1 MPHRPVSLRA
11 PKGSVAASEIAAAID
26 ALLADASADGTLRVE
41 FPSEVLAAAE
51 AAASTWREQAAEN
64 GSHEDATGI
73 HFVTLDP
80 ASSTDLDQAMHLE
93 RTEDGYRVRYAIAD
107 VPLFVALDSALD
119 TEARRRGETVYLPDR
134 RIPLHPTEIS
144 EGAASLLPGQ
154 AAPAFVWDLR
164 LDEDGTVTGTSLGRA
179 LVRSREKLAYDAV
192 QDAIDAGD
200 GHPMMLL
207 LQEIGA
213 LRTRKEAERGGASL
227 NIPEQDVEADGDRV
241 RLTWRSI
248 CPIEDANAQISLM
261 TGMAAADLMIRG
273 GAGILRT
280 MPPAPPENLER
291 FRRQAGALGVPWTE
305 DLDYGAFL
313 RTLDWHDPRHLA
325 LLNQAASLF
334 RGAAYAAF
342 TSAEELP
349 ADTEQAALGAPYAH
363 ATAPLRRLV
372 DRFVLLTCLHHA
384 RGDEPPAALLA
395 ALPLIPE
402 IMQAT
407 GSAAGS
413 LERRALGLVERTALA
428 GLVGE
433 TFAGTIIDRRGGSG
447 EDHAGGKGSP
457 AKVPPGKGA
466 PVRVEVQLLEPP
478 VTAWV
483 ETDGELGATL
493 DLRLEAVDVAGAG
506 ARFVPVGSRSD
517 GGAGSGPHGRAEG
530 RADEQDPS

>member
-26 ALLADASADGTLRVE
+26 ALLDEASADGALRVD
-41 FPSEVLAAAE
+41 FPAEVLAAAAE
-51 AAASTWREQAAEN
+51 AASTWREEA
-64 GSHEDATGI
+64 GGHEDATDVP
-73 HFVTLDP
+73 FVTLDP
-80 ASSTDLDQAMHLE
+80 PGSTDLDQAMHLE

-119 TEARRRGETVYLPDR
+119 AEARRRGETVYLPDR

-154 AAPAFVWDLR
+154 PAPAFIWDLR
-164 LDEDGTVTGTSLGRA
+164 LDRTGTVTDTSLGRA
-179 LVRSREKLAYDAV
+179 LVRSREKLAYEAV

-213 LRTRKEAERGGASL
+213 LRTRREAERGGASL

-241 RLTWRSI
+241 RLAWRSI
-248 CPIEDANAQISLM
+248 LPIEDANAQISLM

-280 MPPAPPENLER
+280 MPPAPAENIAR
-291 FRRQAGALGVPWTE
+291 FRRQAGALGVPWSQ
-305 DLDYGAFL
+305 DLDYGGFL
-313 RTLDWHDPRHLA
+313 RTLDWRDPRHLA

-334 RGAAYAAF
+334 RGAAYASF
-342 TSAEELP
+342 TSPEELP
-349 ADTEQAALGAPYAH
+349 EDTVQAALGAPYAH

-384 RGDEPPAALLA
+384 RGEAPPAELVA
-395 ALPLIPE
+395 ALPLLPE
-402 IMQAT
+402 IMQTT

-413 LERRALGLVERTALA
+413 LERRALDLVERSALA

-433 TFAGTIIDRRGGSG
+433 TFEGTIIDRRGGEGHDGGTGTS
-447 EDHAGGKGSP
+447 GKGSS
-457 AKVPPGKGA
+457 
-466 PVRVEVQLLEPP
+466 VRVEVQLLDPP

-483 ETDGELGATL
+483 ETDGELGGVL
-493 DLRLEAVDVAGAG
+493 RVRLEAVDVTGAG
-506 ARFVPVGSRSD
+506 ARFAPVDAGASD
-517 GGAGSGPHGRAEG
+517 EGAAS
-530 RADEQDPS
+530 

>member
-26 ALLADASADGTLRVE
+26 GLLAEAAADGAPSVE
-41 FPSEVLAAAE
+41 FPAEVLAAAE
-51 AAASTWREQAAEN
+51 AAASAAEVLAAAEAAAGAWREGADA
-64 GSHEDATGI
+64 HEDATDVP
-73 HFVTLDP
+73 FVTLDP

-107 VPLFVALDSALD
+107 VPLFVALDSVLD
-119 TEARRRGETVYLPDR
+119 AEARRRGETVYLPDR
-134 RIPLHPTEIS
+134 RIPLHPTTIS
-144 EGAASLLPGQ
+144 EGAASLLPDQ

-164 LDEDGTVTGTSLGRA
+164 LDGSGTVTGTSLGRA
-179 LVRSREKLAYDAV
+179 VVRSREKLAYEAV
-192 QDAIDAGD
+192 QDGIDAGD

-241 RLTWRSI
+241 HLAWRSI
-248 CPIEDANAQISLM
+248 LPIEDANAQISLM

-280 MPPAPPENLER
+280 MPPAPEENVGR
-291 FRRQAGALGVPWTE
+291 FRRQAAALGVPWSE
-305 DLDYGAFL
+305 ALDYGAFL

-342 TSAEELP
+342 THAGELP
-349 ADTEQAALGAPYAH
+349 EDTEQAALGAPYAH
-363 ATAPLRRLV
+363 STAPLRRLV

-384 RGDEPPAALLA
+384 RGEEVPPALAA
-395 ALPLIPE
+395 ALPQLPE
-402 IMQAT
+402 IMQTT
-407 GSAAGS
+407 GSVAGS
-413 LERRALGLVERTALA
+413 LERRALDLVERTALA

-433 TFAGTIIDRRGGSG
+433 TFEGTIIDRRGG
-447 EDHAGGKGSP
+447 EKTDDEKTDDAKKDDEKKGGGTS
-457 AKVPPGKGA
+457 
-466 PVRVEVQLLEPP
+466 PVRVEVQLLDPP

-483 ETDGELGATL
+483 EADGELGGSL
-493 DLRLEAVDVAGAG
+493 RVRLESVDVAGAG
-506 ARFVPVGSRSD
+506 ARFVPVEESAS
-517 GGAGSGPHGRAEG
+517 
-530 RADEQDPS
+530 

>member
-26 ALLADASADGTLRVE
+26 ALLADAAADGAPSVE
-41 FPSEVLAAAE
+41 FPAEVLAAAE
-51 AAASTWREQAAEN
+51 AAAGAWREAADA
-64 GSHEDATGI
+64 HADATDVP
-73 HFVTLDP
+73 FVTLDP
-80 ASSTDLDQAMHLE
+80 ATSTDLDQAMHLE

-107 VPLFVALDSALD
+107 VPLFVALGSVLD
-119 TEARRRGETVYLPDR
+119 AEARRRGETVYLPDR
-134 RIPLHPTEIS
+134 RIPLHPTAIS
-144 EGAASLLPGQ
+144 EGAASLLPEQ

-164 LDEDGTVTGTSLGRA
+164 LDRSGTVTGTSLGRA
-179 LVRSREKLAYDAV
+179 VVRSREKLAYDAV
-192 QDAIDAGD
+192 QDGIDAGD

-227 NIPEQDVEADGDRV
+227 SIPEQDVEADGDRV

-248 CPIEDANAQISLM
+248 LPIEDANAQISLM

-280 MPPAPPENLER
+280 MPPAPEENVER
-291 FRRQAGALGVPWTE
+291 FRRQAAALGVPWSE

-342 TSAEELP
+342 AHADELP
-349 ADTEQAALGAPYAH
+349 EDAEQAALGAPYAH

-384 RGDEPPAALLA
+384 RGEEVPPELAA

-407 GSAAGS
+407 GSVAGS
-413 LERRALGLVERTALA
+413 LERRALDLVERTALA

-433 TFAGTIIDRRGGSG
+433 TFGGTIIDRRGG
-447 EDHAGGKGSP
+447 EKKDDEQHEGGKKDDGTS
-457 AKVPPGKGA
+457 
-466 PVRVEVQLLEPP
+466 PVRVEVQLLDPP

-483 ETDGELGATL
+483 ETDGELGEAL
-493 DLRLEAVDVAGAG
+493 SIRLQAVDVAGAG
-506 ARFVPVGSRSD
+506 ARFVPVGAD
-517 GGAGSGPHGRAEG
+517 GATAGAAGEESA
-530 RADEQDPS
+530 S